1 MGSMQGRQ
9 SDVRPRAGRALAL
22 LAALACACA
31 LALGALGAAA
41 PTAAQAATAPTSFK
55 DVPSGAWYYEWVTY
69 AAKNGL
75 MTGMK
80 DARGDYTGYF
90 EPEGQLTRAQV
101 ATVLWRLS
109 GSPSASS
116 AGFPDVNGGDWYAAA
131 VNYCAKIGV
140 VTGYTS
146 GPDKGRFLP
155 DKSITREELATMVWR
170 YAKYRGIDVSN
181 PNKSAY
187 NKTKDNYWVSSYAVD
202 ALTWTAAVGVMSGKD
217 YGPLGYY
224 LEPFGTAT
232 RGQAAKVFSVLHRDI
247 LTGKV
252 TTPHPAKHTAQLY
265 VYGSGD
271 GVPVYSGYTTIVFAK
286 TSDALSWVGFDV
298 MDASGKQESV
308 TTVSAP
314 YADIEGGNSVTNG
327 WRKVEGGYV
336 CYLSFESAGT
346 KTFRLKENGT
356 VIATLKVNVA
366 DGDEAES
373 DWMDA
378 VLASVTTSAMD
389 PFQKMQAVCSYLLK
403 HFRYSVVM
411 DGSYVTLAQYAV
423 PYWVSYRWNSYTS
436 PTVLCAFAQ
445 KIGGFSD
452 IHNCYGDYKVGTTD
466 WQITHYYCK
475 VTRNGETRYYEACP
489 SSDTGEISSYST
501 IDFTELSSVQHFN
514 SDALV
519 GLKKVAALSDDFE
532 VLSADDGVTYDE
544 VTFDAVADGVQDESS
559 QAAQGGG
566 ATFDAT
572 QPDAGESAGTDAAT
586 GGVTAT
592 ADAGVTAGED
602 DSTGAGTAAGDN
614 ASAGFDAVTGD
625 DAADGS
631 ATADA
636 GTSAGDT
643 EVSDG
648 PDADAADAA
657 QSTPAPDAAQ
667 DAAPGVLPGAT
678 FDATGA
684 DAGEALP
691 LAA

>member
-1 MGSMQGRQ
+1 M
-9 SDVRPRAGRALAL
+9 
-22 LAALACACA
+22 
-31 LALGALGAAA
+31 
-41 PTAAQAATAPTSFK
+41 
-55 DVPSGAWYYEWVTY
+55 
-69 AAKNGL
+69 
-75 MTGMK
+75 
-80 DARGDYTGYF
+80 
-90 EPEGQLTRAQV
+90 
-101 ATVLWRLS
+101 
-109 GSPSASS
+109 
-116 AGFPDVNGGDWYAAA
+116 
-131 VNYCAKIGV
+131 
-140 VTGYTS
+140 
-146 GPDKGRFLP
+146 
-155 DKSITREELATMVWR
+155 
-170 YAKYRGIDVSN
+170 
-181 PNKSAY
+181 
-187 NKTKDNYWVSSYAVD
+187 
-202 ALTWTAAVGVMSGKD
+202 
-217 YGPLGYY
+217 
-224 LEPFGTAT
+224 
-232 RGQAAKVFSVLHRDI
+232 
-247 LTGKV
+247 
-252 TTPHPAKHTAQLY
+252 
-265 VYGSGD
+265 
-271 GVPVYSGYTTIVFAK
+271 PVYSGYTTIVFAK
-286 TSDALSWVGFDV
+286 TSDTLSWVGFDV
-298 MDASGKQESV
+298 LDASGKQESV

-366 DGDEAES
+366 DGDKAES

-436 PTVLCAFAQ
+436 PAVLCAFAQ

-501 IDFTELSSVQHFN
+501 IDFTKLSSVQHFN

-519 GLKKVAALSDDFE
+519 GLNKVAALNDDFE

-544 VTFDAVADGVQDESS
+544 VTFDAVTDGVQDESS

>member
-90 EPEGQLTRAQV
+90 EPEGELTRAQV

-116 AGFPDVNGGDWYAAA
+116 AGFPDVNGGDWHAAA

-252 TTPHPAKHTAQLY
+252 TTPHPHTAQLY

-271 GVPVYSGYTTIVFAK
+271 GVPVYSYEPFFVYVKSNDAASISEEDLALDATDGSLSDYIVANATYK
-286 TSDALSWVGFDV
+286 
-298 MDASGKQESV
+298 
-308 TTVSAP
+308 
-314 YADIEGGNSVTNG
+314 DIAMKNSVSNVIYSVN
-327 WRKVEGGYV
+327 RVDGGFV
-336 CYLSFESAGT
+336 GCVMFKSSGT
-346 KTFRLKENGT
+346 KTIQLKEDGT
-356 VIATLKVNVA
+356 VIGTLKVNVSDGTKAA
-366 DGDEAES
+366 D
-373 DWMDA
+373 DWMNK
-378 VLASVTTSAMD
+378 VIASVTTS
-389 PFQKMQAVCSYLLK
+389 KMNAYEKFYAVVAYLRGN
-403 HFRYSVVM
+403 FRYDTVDSNCK
-411 DGSYVTLAQYAV
+411 DILLAQYET
-423 PYWVSYRWNSYTS
+423 PYWVSYRWDSYTS
-436 PTVLCAFAQ
+436 PAILCKFAE
-445 KIGGFSD
+445 KIGGLSP
-452 IHNCYGDYKVGTTD
+452 HNCYYDGVWSRHAYITITWNGKTEYVTVCPTTSSGKV
-466 WQITHYYCK
+466 
-475 VTRNGETRYYEACP
+475 
-489 SSDTGEISSYST
+489 SYST
-501 IDFTELSSVQHFN
+501 IDFTKLNNVLHFN

-544 VTFDAVADGVQDESS
+544 VTFDAVTDGVQDESS
-559 QAAQGGG
+559 QATQDGG

-572 QPDAGESAGTDAAT
+572 QPDAGETTGTGAAAGRD
-586 GGVTAT
+586 AT
-592 ADAGVTAGED
+592 ADAGAVT
-602 DSTGAGTAAGDN
+602 GDN
-614 ASAGFDAVTGD
+614 GSAGFDAVTGD
-625 DAADGS
+625 AVAADGS
-631 ATADA
+631 ASAGA
-636 GTSAGDT
+636 GTSAGEAAASD
-643 EVSDG
+643 VSDAG
-648 PDADAADAA
+648 AADAA
-657 QSTPAPDAAQ
+657 ESAPVPDATQ
-667 DAAPGVLPGAT
+667 DAVSDTSSEAAFEEVASPADEAG
-678 FDATGA
+678 FDQ
-684 DAGEALP
+684 EMQQ